1 MIQRLVQSAF
11 QTGCLSVAS
20 EALIRQVL
28 ASQGYQLADLTALE
42 TLEAAIRSGQI
53 QRESKS
59 ESSPFTLP
67 RSDSHRVKCL

>member
-28 ASQGYQLADLTALE
+28 SAQGYQLTDITALE
-42 TLEAAIRSGQI
+42 TLEAAIQSGQI

-59 ESSPFTLP
+59 EISPFNLP
-67 RSDSHRVKCL
+67 RSTLSSR